1 MDGTRATTGGIG
13 AFLEAAY
20 ARWHTLDEVARD
32 PLSFPRRYPDPRDR
46 EVVGL
51 LAASFAFGRVAS
63 LMASIERL
71 LARLGPAP
79 ATLLAGL
86 DVPGCVAVADGL
98 RHRFVGPVET
108 AGLLAAIGRRLRDD
122 GGLEPAFLRG
132 FLPEGDTV
140 RGLAALAASLR
151 SPGPGIPDP
160 GFLVPVAGTASPAK
174 RLNLFLRW
182 MVRDDGIDLGLW
194 RDVPTDRLLVPL
206 DVHVCRIARRLGLLR
221 ERRSGPRM
229 DDARDLAEAL
239 KAYDPADPVRFD
251 FALSHL
257 GITGR
262 CVADGGAAPCDRCD
276 LRGACALGAA

>member
-1 MDGTRATTGGIG
+1 MAGPRNATTGIG

-20 ARWHTLDEVARD
+20 ARWHTIDEVARD

-51 LAASFAFGRVAS
+51 VAASFAFGRVAS
-63 LMASIERL
+63 LMASVERV

-79 ATLLAGL
+79 AARLAAV
-86 DVPGCVAVADGL
+86 DAPGCLALADGL

-108 AGLLAAIGRRLRDD
+108 AGLLAAIGRRLRED

-132 FLPEGDTV
+132 FRPDGDTV
-140 RGLAALAASLR
+140 RGLATLAASLR
-151 SPGPGIPDP
+151 STGPGVPDP
-160 GFLVPVAGTASPAK
+160 GFLVPAAGTASPAK

-194 RDVPTDRLLVPL
+194 RDVPADRLLVPL

-229 DDARDLAEAL
+229 EDARDLAEAL

-257 GITGR
+257 GISGR
-262 CVADGGAAPCDRCD
+262 CVAGNDATPCGRCD
-276 LRGACALGAA
+276 LRGACALGTA